1 VQAPTNVHEDRAC
14 FQRFIEGDDAAFL
27 MLFKKYNQRLYVY
40 ALKIVE
46 DADQASDIVQEMWE
60 RIVMM
65 RTAPQEV
72 GNPGGLFLRVTRNL
86 CIDHLR
92 ARRPLLPLED
102 IEESAQFTYTTH
114 EPSELE
120 ELALESLNKL
130 SFEYREVLVLN
141 LYCGYR
147 FDEIAAMTGKTPDAV
162 WARASRARAQ
172 LRKMV
177 AAAIGQEEP
186 TNQKITSKPR
196 QVRTERK
203 RS

>member
-1 VQAPTNVHEDRAC
+1 VQAPTNVHEDREC
-14 FQRFIEGDDAAFL
+14 FQRFIDGDDAGFL
-27 MLFKKYNQRLYVY
+27 VLFKKYNQRLYVY
-40 ALKIVE
+40 ALKILE
-46 DADQASDIVQEMWE
+46 DAEQAGDIVQEMWE

-72 GNPGGLFLRVTRNL
+72 SNPGGLFLRVARNL

-102 IEESAQFTYTTH
+102 IEESAQFTYTPQ

-177 AAAIGQEEP
+177 ASALGQEEP
-186 TNQKITSKPR
+186 ITQKTTSKPR
-196 QVRTERK
+196 QVRIERK

>member
-1 VQAPTNVHEDRAC
+1 MGEAEHAN
-14 FQRFIEGDDAAFL
+14 
-27 MLFKKYNQRLYVY
+27 
-40 ALKIVE
+40 
-46 DADQASDIVQEMWE
+46 DILQEMWE
-60 RIVMM
+60 RIVQM
-65 RTAPQEV
+65 RTSPQEV
-72 GNPGGLFLRVTRNL
+72 GNPGGLFLRVVRNL
-86 CIDHLR
+86 CIDHMR
-92 ARRPLLPLED
+92 ARRLLIPIED
-102 IEESAQFTYTTH
+102 VEDSAQFVYTPH

-177 AAAIGQEEP
+177 ASAIDREESTMP
-186 TNQKITSKPR
+186 IASPKPSQAR
-196 QVRTERK
+196 IERK
-203 RS
+203 Q